1 MAQLPRT
8 NMRPFIPSEASKRG
22 IFGPGY
28 GCFYFHCPA
37 AILEDSS
44 VPLASLRQGDPHRYD
59 TPRKQKCLAERFRA
73 VLSVAIMSI
82 GPFRSTLEPFREF
95 ILSKRRA
102 RLTWE
107 EIAQAIREQGV
118 ACTRQAVQG
127 YYKRQKN
134 MRVPMG
140 FESARPTLESTNRP
154 NLKQAAAEPRQIK
167 KEKGVEWPSKEEAN
181 QIIQ

>member
-1 MAQLPRT
+1 M
-8 NMRPFIPSEASKRG
+8 
-22 IFGPGY
+22 
-28 GCFYFHCPA
+28 
-37 AILEDSS
+37 
-44 VPLASLRQGDPHRYD
+44 
-59 TPRKQKCLAERFRA
+59 
-73 VLSVAIMSI
+73 LSVAIMSV

-134 MRVPMG
+134 MRVPIG
-140 FESARPTLESTNRP
+140 FEGARPTLESANRP
-154 NLKQAAAEPRQIK
+154 ILKQAAAGENDSEQILTDHRL
-167 KEKGVEWPSKEEAN
+167 
-181 QIIQ
+181 Q

>member
-1 MAQLPRT
+1 M
-8 NMRPFIPSEASKRG
+8 
-22 IFGPGY
+22 
-28 GCFYFHCPA
+28 
-37 AILEDSS
+37 LE
-44 VPLASLRQGDPHRYD
+44 
-59 TPRKQKCLAERFRA
+59 ERFRA

-107 EIAQAIREQGV
+107 AIAQAIREQGV

-127 YYKRQKN
+127 YYKRQKH

-140 FESARPTLESTNRP
+140 FESARRTLDTTNRP
-154 NLKQAAAEPRQIK
+154 NSKQAAAEPRQLK
-167 KEKGVEWPSKEEAN
+167 KEKGVEWPTREEAD

>member
-1 MAQLPRT
+1 M
-8 NMRPFIPSEASKRG
+8 F
-22 IFGPGY
+22 
-28 GCFYFHCPA
+28 
-37 AILEDSS
+37 
-44 VPLASLRQGDPHRYD
+44 
-59 TPRKQKCLAERFRA
+59 AERFRA
-73 VLSVAIMSI
+73 MLSVALMSI

-127 YYKRQKN
+127 YYKRQQH

-140 FESARPTLESTNRP
+140 FESARPTPESTNRP
-154 NLKQAAAEPRQIK
+154 NLKQAAAEPRQVK
-167 KEKGVEWPSKEEAN
+167 KEKGVEWPTREEAN
-181 QIIQ
+181 QINIPSILRSRREPDCEPVNDRSEVVEM

>member
-1 MAQLPRT
+1 L
-8 NMRPFIPSEASKRG
+8 FSFSLL
-22 IFGPGY
+22 GY
-28 GCFYFHCPA
+28 NLGG
-37 AILEDSS
+37 LKS
-44 VPLASLRQGDPHRYD
+44 PLSFAKAREFASLRHAVQA
-59 TPRKQKCLAERFRA
+59 KMLAERFRA

-95 ILSKRRA
+95 IISKRRA

-107 EIAQAIREQGV
+107 EIALAIREQGV

-167 KEKGVEWPSKEEAN
+167 KEKGHEWPTREEAN

>member
-1 MAQLPRT
+1 M
-8 NMRPFIPSEASKRG
+8 
-22 IFGPGY
+22 
-28 GCFYFHCPA
+28 
-37 AILEDSS
+37 S
-44 VPLASLRQGDPHRYD
+44 V
-59 TPRKQKCLAERFRA
+59 
-73 VLSVAIMSI
+73 

-140 FESARPTLESTNRP
+140 FESARPTLESANRP
-154 NLKQAAAEPRQIK
+154 ILKQAAAEPRQIE
-167 KEKGVEWPSKEEAN
+167 KEKGIEWPAKKKQTKSYNDHRSKLDKKSCPSHRRTAQERQRDKPPESRACHTVKHRYSVIEHFAARS
-181 QIIQ
+181 QRV

>member
-1 MAQLPRT
+1 M
-8 NMRPFIPSEASKRG
+8 
-22 IFGPGY
+22 
-28 GCFYFHCPA
+28 
-37 AILEDSS
+37 
-44 VPLASLRQGDPHRYD
+44 
-59 TPRKQKCLAERFRA
+59 
-73 VLSVAIMSI
+73 LSVAIMSI

-127 YYKRQKN
+127 YYKRQQH

-167 KEKGVEWPSKEEAN
+167 KEKGAEWPTREEAN

>member
-1 MAQLPRT
+1 
-8 NMRPFIPSEASKRG
+8 MRPFVPSEASKRG
-22 IFGPGY
+22 IFGPGH
-28 GCFYFHCPA
+28 GFYTFHVSGTTA
-37 AILEDSS
+37 RGLKS
-44 VPLASLRQGDPHRYD
+44 PLSFAKARRSASLRHAAQA
-59 TPRKQKCLAERFRA
+59 KMLAERFRA

-140 FESARPTLESTNRP
+140 FESARPTLESANRP
-154 NLKQAAAEPRQIK
+154 ILKLAAAEPRQIQA
-167 KEKGVEWPSKEEAN
+167 EKGIEWPSKEEAN

>member
-8 NMRPFIPSEASKRG
+8 NMRPFIPSEAFKTRHFRPWLRLFLFSLPDYNLG
-22 IFGPGY
+22 
-28 GCFYFHCPA
+28 
-37 AILEDSS
+37 DSS
-44 VPLASLRQGDPHRYD
+44 LPLASLREGGPHRYD
-59 TPRKQKCLAERFRA
+59 TLRKQKCLAERFRA
-73 VLSVAIMSI
+73 VLSVAIMSV

-140 FESARPTLESTNRP
+140 FEGARPTLESANRP
-154 NLKQAAAEPRQIK
+154 ILKQAAAEPRQIQ
-167 KEKGVEWPSKEEAN
+167 KEKGIEWPSKEEAN

>member
-1 MAQLPRT
+1 MQVKSACRVLQ
-8 NMRPFIPSEASKRG
+8 SGAKR
-22 IFGPGY
+22 
-28 GCFYFHCPA
+28 C
-37 AILEDSS
+37 
-44 VPLASLRQGDPHRYD
+44 
-59 TPRKQKCLAERFRA
+59 
-73 VLSVAIMSI
+73 IMSV

-127 YYKRQKN
+127 YYKRQQH

-154 NLKQAAAEPRQIK
+154 NLKQAAAEPQIQ
-167 KEKGVEWPSKEEAN
+167 KEKGIEWPSKKKAN
-181 QIIQ
+181 QTQK

>member
-1 MAQLPRT
+1 M
-8 NMRPFIPSEASKRG
+8 
-22 IFGPGY
+22 
-28 GCFYFHCPA
+28 
-37 AILEDSS
+37 
-44 VPLASLRQGDPHRYD
+44 
-59 TPRKQKCLAERFRA
+59 LAERFIA
-73 VLSVAIMSI
+73 MLSVAIMSI

-127 YYKRQKN
+127 YYKRQQH

-167 KEKGVEWPSKEEAN
+167 KEKSVEWPTIEEAN

>member
-1 MAQLPRT
+1 M
-8 NMRPFIPSEASKRG
+8 
-22 IFGPGY
+22 
-28 GCFYFHCPA
+28 
-37 AILEDSS
+37 
-44 VPLASLRQGDPHRYD
+44 
-59 TPRKQKCLAERFRA
+59 LAERFRA

-140 FESARPTLESTNRP
+140 FESARPTLESVNRP
-154 NLKQAAAEPRQIK
+154 ILKQAAAEPRQIQ
-167 KEKGVEWPSKEEAN
+167 KEKGIEWPSKEEAN

>member
-1 MAQLPRT
+1 M
-8 NMRPFIPSEASKRG
+8 
-22 IFGPGY
+22 
-28 GCFYFHCPA
+28 
-37 AILEDSS
+37 S
-44 VPLASLRQGDPHRYD
+44 V
-59 TPRKQKCLAERFRA
+59 
-73 VLSVAIMSI
+73 

-95 ILSKRRA
+95 ILCKRRA

-140 FESARPTLESTNRP
+140 FEGARPTLESASRP
-154 NLKQAAAEPRQIK
+154 ILKQAAVEPRQIQ
-167 KEKGVEWPSKEEAN
+167 KEKGIEWPSKEEAN
-181 QIIQ
+181 EIIQ

>member
-1 MAQLPRT
+1 MKRLPPNVARCSFPSSK
-8 NMRPFIPSEASKRG
+8 MPDCRPWLRLFLFSLLGYNLGELKSPLSFAKARG
-22 IFGPGY
+22 F
-28 GCFYFHCPA
+28 
-37 AILEDSS
+37 
-44 VPLASLRQGDPHRYD
+44 ASLRHAVQA
-59 TPRKQKCLAERFRA
+59 KMLAERFRA
-73 VLSVAIMSI
+73 VLSVAIMSV

-140 FESARPTLESTNRP
+140 FEGARPTLESANRP
-154 NLKQAAAEPRQIK
+154 ILKQAAAEPRQIQ
-167 KEKGVEWPSKEEAN
+167 KEKGIEWPSKEEAN

>member
-1 MAQLPRT
+1 MQAK
-8 NMRPFIPSEASKRG
+8 MF
-22 IFGPGY
+22 
-28 GCFYFHCPA
+28 
-37 AILEDSS
+37 
-44 VPLASLRQGDPHRYD
+44 
-59 TPRKQKCLAERFRA
+59 AECFRA

-82 GPFRSTLEPFREF
+82 GSFRSTLEQFREF

-127 YYKRQKN
+127 YYKRQQH
-134 MRVPMG
+134 MRLPMG

-154 NLKQAAAEPRQIK
+154 NLKQAAAETRQIK
-167 KEKGVEWPSKEEAN
+167 KEKGGEWPTIEEAN

>member
-1 MAQLPRT
+1 M
-8 NMRPFIPSEASKRG
+8 
-22 IFGPGY
+22 
-28 GCFYFHCPA
+28 
-37 AILEDSS
+37 S
-44 VPLASLRQGDPHRYD
+44 V
-59 TPRKQKCLAERFRA
+59 
-73 VLSVAIMSI
+73 
-82 GPFRSTLEPFREF
+82 GPFRSTFEPFREF

-140 FESARPTLESTNRP
+140 FESARPTLESVNRRP
-154 NLKQAAAEPRQIK
+154 IVKQAAAEPRQIE
-167 KEKGVEWPSKEEAN
+167 KEKGIEWPSKEEAN

>member
-1 MAQLPRT
+1 MQAK
-8 NMRPFIPSEASKRG
+8 M
-22 IFGPGY
+22 
-28 GCFYFHCPA
+28 
-37 AILEDSS
+37 
-44 VPLASLRQGDPHRYD
+44 
-59 TPRKQKCLAERFRA
+59 LAERFRA
-73 VLSVAIMSI
+73 MLSVAIMSI

-127 YYKRQKN
+127 YYKRQQH

-154 NLKQAAAEPRQIK
+154 ILKRAAADPRQITK
-167 KEKGVEWPSKEEAN
+167 DKGVEWPTIEEAD
-181 QIIQ
+181 QILQ